1 MHAVKRIVL
10 LACAVG
16 GICLSPRLAT
26 FAQDDNVPII
36 DSKAAENRWRMR
48 ELQQK
53 LEEAE
58 RDLDSVKNQTNL
70 PTVPKDRAA
79 LAAQVQ
85 RLDMEIQ
92 HLRKKITELKAA
104 VDNEPQRF
112 GIRAKTTGPSNCCKM
127 KRAEER
133 DGHSIDASYSCLAD
147 REETLTSDRVL
158 ATALDQVC
166 PRANH
171 VISSRKLKQ
180 VEVNLSGDHNGFAH
194 GSNTFCILFRNS
206 ARENLVD
213 PGEVNVEATISTKRL
228 NFARAVVRVT
238 SLSTGHFCARA
249 NFPVSGSW
257 LVTVTYRGA
266 QANDKVVFE
275 ELVN

>member
-58 RDLDSVKNQTNL
+58 RDLDSIKNQANFT
-70 PTVPKDRAA
+70 PKDRVA

-92 HLRKKITELKAA
+92 RLRKKITELKAA
-104 VDNEPQRF
+104 VANEPQTF
-112 GIRAKTTGPSNCCKM
+112 GIRPTRAGPSNCCKM
-127 KRAEER
+127 KDAKEHY
-133 DGHSIDASYSCLAD
+133 GHSIHASCLAG
-147 REETLTSDRVL
+147 REEMLTSDTVL
-158 ATALDQVC
+158 ATAPVQAC

-171 VISSRKLKQ
+171 VISSRRLKQ
-180 VEVNLSGDHNGFAH
+180 VEVSLSGDQDGFAH
-194 GSNTFCILFRNS
+194 GSNTFCIVFRSS
-206 ARENLVD
+206 ASENLVD
-213 PGEVNVEATISTKRL
+213 LGEVNVEATISTKRM

-238 SLSTGHFCARA
+238 RLSTGHFCARA

-257 LVTVTYRGA
+257 LVTVTYSGP